1 MIALTNDRF
10 QHQHRSYFARS
21 QLLKL
26 VMVLYVSTPVILLNV
41 ITSAASQAQT
51 LQLLTQEQKQKDRF
65 LKAARFDDVK
75 TIQELLGQGV
85 DANTAEPGRG
95 ETALML
101 AVREDSYRVFEY
113 LISHPQIQLDQRA
126 SNGDTALMLAAY
138 LGKVDW
144 VAELINAG
152 AQVNQT
158 GWTALHYAA
167 AIGDEQIIA
176 VLLEYHAYIDAES
189 PNQTTPLMM
198 AARKGDL
205 PAVRLLVEEGA
216 DLSLKN
222 MVGMTALDF
231 ANDAGMRAVAQYLE
245 QRIAERK

>member
-1 MIALTNDRF
+1 MVFCVAFPLNMMLSANINAQAL
-10 QHQHRSYFARS
+10 Q
-21 QLLKL
+21 
-26 VMVLYVSTPVILLNV
+26 V
-41 ITSAASQAQT
+41 ITPA
-51 LQLLTQEQKQKDRF
+51 QKQKDRF

-85 DANTAEPGRG
+85 DANTAEAGRG

-113 LISHPQIQLDQRA
+113 LIAYPHSNLDQRA
-126 SNGDTALMLAAY
+126 ANGDTALMLAAY

-189 PNQTTPLMM
+189 PNKTTPLMM

-222 MVGMTALDF
+222 LVGMTALDF
-231 ANDAGMRAVAQYLE
+231 ANEAGMRAVAQYLE
-245 QRIAERK
+245 QKVAEKR